1 MITADYQVQG
11 MTCNHC
17 ANAVSG
23 EIKKLAGVADVD
35 VVVADGKV
43 TVTSNDA
50 LNVDDV
56 AAAVDE
62 AGYTLVR

>member
-1 MITADYQVQG
+1 MITTDFQVQG

-17 ANAVSG
+17 ANAVST
-23 EIKKLAGVADVD
+23 EIKKLTGVTDVEVTVD
-35 VVVADGKV
+35 DGKV
-43 TVTSNDA
+43 SVTSDA
-50 LNVDDV
+50 ALDIDAV